1 MKIIAIY
8 GSARKKGF
16 SSLAVDTAVSYF
28 ESKGQKVR
36 KYYLVDMDIQPCMGC
51 FACRKKE
58 GCVRQDDMSELFHKI
73 VESDFVIFS
82 SPIYCFS
89 TNSLYNR
96 MFERLYPMLAGG
108 MALGEG
114 MKKYTR
120 RYPPKKCMLILSQGA
135 MSFMCVGVHRK
146 AKSNLKMNGFDNI
159 GTVVIDCTYM
169 KKKFELTE
177 KQKNKIKKI
186 CNKVE
191 N

>member
-28 ESKGQKVR
+28 ENKGQKVR

-58 GCVRQDDMSELFHKI
+58 GCVRRDDMSELFKEI

-96 MFERLYPMLAGG
+96 MFERLYPMLGGG
-108 MALGEG
+108 MALGAET
-114 MKKYTR
+114 KKYTQ
-120 RYPPKKCMLILSQGA
+120 RYPGKKCMMIFSQGA
-135 MSFMCVGVHRK
+135 PALMCSCARRRT
-146 AKSNLKMNGFDNI
+146 KSNLRMNGFDNV
-159 GTVVIDCTYM
+159 GTVVIDSTYTQ
-169 KKKFELTE
+169 KGFSLTD
-177 KQKNKIKKI
+177 KQIKHIQNI
-186 CNKVE
+186 CHKLC
-191 N
+191 